1 MEQKS
6 LKKKKKIQR
15 TNVRSLYKLDFGNQ
29 RRKAEEQA
37 AV

>member
-6 LKKKKKIQR
+6 LKKKKIQR